1 MHRMSIL
8 KERVSSR
15 MFSLY
20 GRLCL
25 AVAFQKLRENRKQV
39 QQNKITLFDGL
50 QDKHLC
56 LLLYLKSFCPLGRT
70 THTC

>member
-1 MHRMSIL
+1 MHRVNVM

-39 QQNKITLFDGL
+39 ITN
-50 QDKHLC
+50 QDF
-56 LLLYLKSFCPLGRT
+56 LLLYV
-70 THTC
+70 